1 MSKEYVV
8 AVDLGGTKIYTAL
21 VDLDG
26 NMVNEKIVGTEADK
40 GVETIVNN
48 IKSTINYVINGIDKN
63 TIVK

>member
-48 IKSTINYVINGIDKN
+48 IKSTINYVINGIDKI
-63 TIVK
+63 T

>member
-40 GVETIVNN
+40 GVETIV
-48 IKSTINYVINGIDKN
+48 
-63 TIVK
+63 

>member
-48 IKSTINYVINGIDKN
+48 IKSTINYVINGIDK
-63 TIVK
+63 K

>member
-48 IKSTINYVINGIDKN
+48 IKSTINYVINGIDKDF
-63 TIVK
+63 IL